1 MKSTSILSA
10 GVVDDYVRELCHSIV
25 YSSFTVD
32 VCTCIYM
39 CDIVQPYTNPLR
51 TKEKK
56 MTTKQREVQ
65 EGLEQRYSKKELE
78 KDRKALNDATKN
90 LLADI
95 RALFAKNGKLD
106 QFVSN
111 EKLALSELDDL
122 YGELMLLKETI
133 VEVQAEHK

>member
-1 MKSTSILSA
+1 
-10 GVVDDYVRELCHSIV
+10 
-25 YSSFTVD
+25 
-32 VCTCIYM
+32 
-39 CDIVQPYTNPLR
+39 
-51 TKEKK
+51 

-95 RALFAKNGKLD
+95 RDFLMKNGKLD
-106 QFVSN
+106 KFISN

-133 VEVQAEHK
+133 VEVQAGHK

>member
-1 MKSTSILSA
+1 
-10 GVVDDYVRELCHSIV
+10 
-25 YSSFTVD
+25 
-32 VCTCIYM
+32 M

-95 RALFAKNGKLD
+95 RDFLMKNGKLD
-106 QFVSN
+106 KFISN

>member
-1 MKSTSILSA
+1 
-10 GVVDDYVRELCHSIV
+10 
-25 YSSFTVD
+25 
-32 VCTCIYM
+32 
-39 CDIVQPYTNPLR
+39 
-51 TKEKK
+51 

>member
-1 MKSTSILSA
+1 
-10 GVVDDYVRELCHSIV
+10 
-25 YSSFTVD
+25 
-32 VCTCIYM
+32 
-39 CDIVQPYTNPLR
+39 
-51 TKEKK
+51 

-95 RALFAKNGKLD
+95 RDFLMKNGKLD
-106 QFVSN
+106 KFISN

>member
-1 MKSTSILSA
+1 
-10 GVVDDYVRELCHSIV
+10 
-25 YSSFTVD
+25 
-32 VCTCIYM
+32 
-39 CDIVQPYTNPLR
+39 
-51 TKEKK
+51 

-133 VEVQAEHK
+133 VEVQAGHK